1 MTRWSTSPCA
11 AGYRQTFETTNFR
24 RIQQFAT
31 HSVIRYSVWRVSIHF
46 GEAIKSARGA
56 RFTRSHGPEE
66 CRRPRLSAPH
76 LGYVTREALIAF
88 YADTLEA
95 VLAFAN
101 GAPIRVANPDAL
113 AHRKKS

>member
-1 MTRWSTSPCA
+1 M
-11 AGYRQTFETTNFR
+11 
-24 RIQQFAT
+24 
-31 HSVIRYSVWRVSIHF
+31 
-46 GEAIKSARGA
+46 
-56 RFTRSHGPEE
+56 
-66 CRRPRLSAPH
+66 
-76 LGYVTREALIAF
+76 TREALIAF